1 MTNEERRS
9 YLAKSGLDVLIEC
22 PFIDEIIHME
32 PEDFIKRILI
42 DDLNMKYVVA
52 GDDFHFGYRAR
63 GNTDML
69 VALADKYGYKAEI
82 VTKKIYKGE
91 EISSSLARGKIREG
105 DLETVEILLGRKYS
119 VSGTVVRGRQLGRK
133 IGIPTINVIPP
144 REKLLPPNGVYTSI
158 SVINGQKILGIS
170 NIGTKPTVSNSRAK
184 TLETHLFDHGLTR
197 PIIEEAIARTRK
209 ARLYI
214 LDEVMDK
221 TIHEPRPEVGAYAPK
236 IETIMIDPQKIGDV
250 VGQRGKTINTIIERT
265 GVKIDITDDGMK
277 FRVFADET
285 RPLLQGARLTS
296 YELSKAGVD
305 VTLIC
310 DNMASIVMMMGAILA
325 GADEPTVKTIEKLAS
340 EVGMAFQ
347 IQDDILDITSTQE
360 KLGKPIGSDARNNK
374 MTYASLVGLDQ
385 ASAEVER
392 LTKDAVVKLETIS
405 AGESYLEQLLLWMIR
420 RDR

>member
-1 MTNEERRS
+1 MGETRFMIYITGKTRFDLNRPSAVSLGKFDGMHVGHQTLLDHVLSKQKEGLTGVFFTFDQHPANILEDDNTRLIMTNEERRS

-69 VALADKYGYKAEI
+69 VALADKYGYEAEI

-184 TLETHLFDHGLTR
+184 TLETHLFDHDTNYYGEWVKVELCSF
-197 PIIEEAIARTRK
+197 I
-209 ARLYI
+209 
-214 LDEVMDK
+214 
-221 TIHEPRPEVGAYAPK
+221 RPERKFDSVEALASQMNHD
-236 IETIMIDPQKIGDV
+236 IMI
-250 VGQRGKTINTIIERT
+250 GKEYFKT
-265 GVKIDITDDGMK
+265 
-277 FRVFADET
+277 
-285 RPLLQGARLTS
+285 RLT
-296 YELSKAGVD
+296 
-305 VTLIC
+305 
-310 DNMASIVMMMGAILA
+310 
-325 GADEPTVKTIEKLAS
+325 
-340 EVGMAFQ
+340 
-347 IQDDILDITSTQE
+347 QE
-360 KLGKPIGSDARNNK
+360 D
-374 MTYASLVGLDQ
+374 
-385 ASAEVER
+385 
-392 LTKDAVVKLETIS
+392 
-405 AGESYLEQLLLWMIR
+405 
-420 RDR
+420 